1 MEHLADID
9 LSTDLYYHLKVK
21 FEDKEESMNI
31 LKDQTVKELKKL
43 LQNFCGI
50 PYHKMVLF
58 GFKSEDE
65 YLSEIKQNTRSLH
78 SYRCFMEIDELHIY
92 SSRLASNLKPARV
105 IYR

>member
-1 MEHLADID
+1 
-9 LSTDLYYHLKVK
+9 
-21 FEDKEESMNI
+21 MNI

-65 YLSEIKQNTRSLH
+65 YLSEIKQNTLSLH

-92 SSRLASNLKPARV
+92 SSRASTNVKPLS
-105 IYR
+105 IYLQQRMN